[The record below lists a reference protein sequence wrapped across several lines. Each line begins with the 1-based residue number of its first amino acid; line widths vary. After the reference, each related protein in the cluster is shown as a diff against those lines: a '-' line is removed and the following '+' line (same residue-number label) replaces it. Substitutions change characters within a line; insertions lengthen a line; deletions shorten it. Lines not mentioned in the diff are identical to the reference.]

1 MAGILGEYTEVF
13 LEESEDQ
20 IEELNSNLVKLEKDH
35 ENPEIINDIFRA
47 AHSLKSSSAFVGLYN
62 LSDLA
67 HTMENLLQK
76 IREGSLEINVKL
88 VNLLFECFDLIKQV
102 IEGVANGVKVETPF
116 TDMIQKLQ
124 DYEVSVSGGGG
135 PTTATTK
142 TVTQASGTKQVVGN
156 HAESFGNL
164 SEEEISEIRMAIK
177 EEDGLSAFS
186 VDLRLKNDTPMQNLR
201 LLLILQSVTQSGVVI
216 KCNPTEEALDNG
228 QGSYALS
235 FITVTKYSKDELY
248 TQCNIDMVETLSV
261 QEINIPETEMEA
273 LEKRAESSVKES
285 NSKVSSSIDTE
296 EKVPTKG
303 SANFDKAVT
312 DSKVVMRTIKVSSD
326 KLDQLMNN
334 VGELVITNSGFQKIY
349 DDLVAQFGE
358 DSLFNE
364 LKGKIDQINRISKD
378 LQTGIMNI
386 RMVPIGSVFNRFTRL
401 IRDLSLETGKQ
412 VNLVLRGENTEL
424 DKKVIDAIGEPLI
437 HLIRNSVDH
446 GIESPEERKLAGKS
460 EEGTVELNA
469 YQGGSNILVEIRD
482 DGKGLS
488 KNKILQKAIERGLV
502 TEADSQNLSESDIF
516 QFIFAPGFST
526 ADKISDISG
535 RGVGMN
541 VVNKLIEEFKGKII
555 IHSEEGK
562 GSSFTLSFPQALAII
577 PSILV
582 IMEEEV
588 YAFPLSEVSETIKVN
603 LDQITTLEGH
613 EIINLRGEVLP
624 IYRLNRILG
633 LADKQEMLEVPVVI
647 VNYKTRKLGFMVDD
661 LIGKHE
667 TVIKSLGKNFKD
679 VQGLTGATIM
689 GDGTIILVL
698 DIPGLVEIA
707 ADKVDWTDKLVS
719 GEMMKRSST
728 IRSLEMS
735 DSEYIFKS
743 NHPTNRYN
751 AKLIELR
758 AKDKSRTKKEKH
770 KIEKHII
777 VPKEEVYT
785 EEPVTNQKITTEVSK
800 KETTV
805 NGHSEDHSPTTETTT
820 ATLVLDHK
828 TDEIHRLADVA
839 KIDNVK
845 QTEREQAAEIIKGF
859 VEQKEERLNQVAA
872 LNSDEIN
879 QIMSSKDIKKLE
891 NIVNTGMMNAGVVL
905 SQLVGK
911 EVELFIPEIKLTD
924 RDGLAKE
931 FRYSMDQFFGMKIR
945 MTGDLNGNLLMM
957 FSEENGSEIAKELL
971 GSEEAK
977 YADGNNHKLS
987 DDMMSVLSEISNIVC
1002 SSVMNSLSNK
1012 LKKEILPSV
1021 PEMITGSFM
1030 EVVDIVKPERTKFLS
1045 MHTEFNHQG
1054 SNLIGVLVFLP
1065 DFDELVELIHKS

>member
-124 DYEVSVSGGGG
+124 DYEVSVSGSG
-135 PTTATTK
+135 
-142 TVTQASGTKQVVGN
+142 SGTAAKEAPQN
-156 HAESFGNL
+156 NTSNQNTNQTSLGNL
-164 SEEEISEIRMAIK
+164 TEEEIAEIRMALR
-177 EEDGLSAFS
+177 EEDGLSVFS
-186 VDLRLKNDTPMQNLR
+186 VDLRLKNETPMQNLR

-216 KCNPTEEALDNG
+216 KCDPTEEALDNG

-235 FITVTKYSKDELY
+235 FITVTKFNKDELY
-248 TQCNIDMVETLSV
+248 TQCNIDMVENLSI
-261 QEINIPETEMEA
+261 QSIKIPETEMEA
-273 LEKRAESSVKES
+273 LEKRSESSV
-285 NSKVSSSIDTE
+285 VSSTQSNPNAIDSE
-296 EKVPTKG
+296 EKLVSKG
-303 SANFDKAVT
+303 SANFEKAVT

-349 DDLVAQFGE
+349 DDLVSQFGE

-488 KNKILQKAIERGLV
+488 KSKILKKAIERGLV

-633 LADKQEMLEVPVVI
+633 LADKQEMVEVPVVI

-667 TVIKSLGKNFKD
+667 TVIKSLGKNFQD

-707 ADKVDWTDKLVS
+707 ADKIDWTDKLAS

-751 AKLIELR
+751 AQLIELR
-758 AKDKSRTKKEKH
+758 AKDKSRTKKDKH
-770 KIEKHII
+770 KIERHII
-777 VPKEEVYT
+777 VPKEEVFT
-785 EEPVTNQKITTEVSK
+785 EEAVTNQKVTTEVSK

-805 NGHSEDHSPTTETTT
+805 NGHSDGHSQTSDSATS
-820 ATLVLDHK
+820 TLVLDHK

-845 QTEREQAAEIIKGF
+845 LTEREQAAEIIKGF
-859 VEQKEERLNQVAA
+859 VEQKEERLNQVSA
-872 LNSDEIN
+872 LSTDAIN
-879 QIMSSKDIKKLE
+879 EIMSSKDIKKLE

>member
-20 IEELNSNLVKLEKDH
+20 IEELNANLVRLEKDH
-35 ENPEIINDIFRA
+35 SNPEIINDIFRA

-62 LSDLA
+62 LSDLS
-67 HTMENLLQK
+67 HKMENLLQK
-76 IREGSLEINVKL
+76 IREGSLEINVTL
-88 VNLLFECFDLIKQV
+88 VNLLFECFDLIKHV
-102 IEGVANGVKVETPF
+102 IESVAHGVKVETPF
-116 TDMIQKLQ
+116 TSMIEKLME
-124 DYEVSVSGGGG
+124 YENSHSPKGDAPSLEKKTASVATPQVS
-135 PTTATTK
+135 
-142 TVTQASGTKQVVGN
+142 TQVAANPALAISDDDWSDIKGI
-156 HAESFGNL
+156 L
-164 SEEEISEIRMAIK
+164 SETPGSFIYQ
-177 EEDGLSAFS
+177 
-186 VDLRLKNDTPMQNLR
+186 VDLQLKADTPMQNLR
-201 LLLILQSVTQSGVVI
+201 LLLILQAVKQAGTVI
-216 KCNPTEEALDNG
+216 VSTPEEEALDRG
-228 QGSYALS
+228 EGGLSLS
-235 FITVTKYSKDELY
+235 FVTVSKQSKDELFAL
-248 TQCNIDMVETLSV
+248 CNIDMVEVLSV
-261 QEINIPETEMEA
+261 VTITPPVSEMEA
-273 LEKRAESSVKES
+273 LPIVTEETVSTQERHLES
-285 NSKVSSSIDTE
+285 NGQAAS
-296 EKVPTKG
+296 G
-303 SANFDKAVT
+303 NNFEKAVS
-312 DSKVVMRTIKVSSD
+312 DSKVIMRTIKVSSD

-401 IRDLSLETGKQ
+401 VRDLSLETGKQ

-446 GIESPEERKLAGKS
+446 GIESPKDRKAAGKP
-460 EEGTVELNA
+460 EEGIVELNA

-482 DGKGLS
+482 DGKGLN
-488 KNKILQKAIERGLV
+488 KDKILKKAIERNLV
-502 TEADSQNLSESDIF
+502 SESDAGNLTESEIY

-526 ADKISDISG
+526 ADKVSDISG

-541 VVNKLIEEFKGKII
+541 VVNKLIEEFKGKIL

-562 GSSFTLSFPQALAII
+562 GSAFTLSFPQALAII

-582 IMEEEV
+582 TMEEEV

-603 LDQITTLEGH
+603 VDQITTLEGH

-633 LADKQEMLEVPVVI
+633 LADRNELTEVPVVI
-647 VNYKTRKLGFMVDD
+647 VNYKTRKLGFIVDD

-667 TVIKSLGKNFKD
+667 TVIKSLGKNYKD

-707 ADKVDWTDKLVS
+707 AEKIGKEVDTLVI

-735 DSEYIFKS
+735 DSDLIFKS
-743 NHPTNRYN
+743 RLSTNAYN
-751 AKLIELR
+751 LKLMELR
-758 AKDKSRTKKEKH
+758 SKEKTRL
-770 KIEKHII
+770 KKDRSRNEKHII
-777 VPKEEVYT
+777 VPKEEIFAEEVTVNKKVNSSESQTYT
-785 EEPVTNQKITTEVSK
+785 NGNGSSTSTAMTEAVEKPVTDFVVDHQDDEV
-800 KETTV
+800 
-805 NGHSEDHSPTTETTT
+805 
-820 ATLVLDHK
+820 
-828 TDEIHRLADVA
+828 HRLAEKARLDA
-839 KIDNVK
+839 TTSK
-845 QTEREQAAEIIKGF
+845 ERDQAAQIIKGF
-859 VEQKEERLNQVAA
+859 VEQKEARLQQVATTSSRDISQ
-872 LNSDEIN
+872 L
-879 QIMSSKDIKKLE
+879 MSIKDIKKLE

-911 EVELFIPEIKLTD
+911 EVELFIPEIILTD
-924 RDGLAKE
+924 REGLARE
-931 FRYSMDQFFGMKIR
+931 FRFSHDDFFGVKIR

-957 FSEENGSEIAKELL
+957 FSEENGVEIAKELL
-971 GSEEAK
+971 GSAEARYTSENSK
-977 YADGNNHKLS
+977 VLS
-987 DDMMSVLSEISNIVC
+987 EDMISVLSEISNIVC

-1012 LKKEILPSV
+1012 MKKEILPSV
-1021 PEMITGSFM
+1021 PEMITGSFLD
-1030 EVVDIVKPERTKFLS
+1030 VIDIVKPERTKFLS

-1054 SNLIGVLVFLP
+1054 SNLLGVLVFLP
-1065 DFDELVELIHKS
+1065 DFDELVELIQKS